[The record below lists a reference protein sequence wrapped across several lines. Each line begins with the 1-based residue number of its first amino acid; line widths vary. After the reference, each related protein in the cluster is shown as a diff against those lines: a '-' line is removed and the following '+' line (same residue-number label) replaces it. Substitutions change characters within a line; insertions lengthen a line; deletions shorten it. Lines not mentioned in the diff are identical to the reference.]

1 LNYIQTHTRVVSAL
15 LIREMS
21 TRFGSKP
28 GGYLWALLDPLAHVA
43 FLSLIFMAIAH
54 TPPLGTSF
62 PLFFAT
68 GYIGFQFYQASAGYL
83 NTAVNSN
90 RALLSYPNV
99 APIDTIS
106 ARYLLQLVTT
116 IVVGFCILWP
126 LVASLKVQPTID
138 FIHLIEAV
146 IIASTLA
153 LGLGLAN
160 NVLFLKY
167 PLYEK
172 LFGIV
177 TRPLF
182 LISGIFFLP
191 DSLPPSARDAVLF
204 NPLAHVVM
212 KFRMGFYSQY
222 RAMGYDG
229 EYVWTFALVMLFVGI
244 LLFTLF
250 RRALRA
256 R

>member
-1 LNYIQTHTRVVSAL
+1 MNYLQTHSRVVSAL

-28 GGYLWALLDPLAHVA
+28 GGYLWALLDPISHVA
-43 FLSLIFMAIAH
+43 FLSVIFMAIAH

-83 NTAVNSN
+83 NTAVTSN
-90 RALLSYPNV
+90 RSLLTYPNV
-99 APIDTIS
+99 APIDTVS
-106 ARYLLQLVTT
+106 ARHLLQLITT
-116 IVVGFCILWP
+116 IMVGVCILWP
-126 LVASLKVQPTID
+126 LVATMRIQTSINYLHLMEAAIVGSTI
-138 FIHLIEAV
+138 
-146 IIASTLA
+146 A
-153 LGLGLAN
+153 LGAGLAN
-160 NVLFLKY
+160 NVLFIKY

-172 LFGIV
+172 IFGILS
-177 TRPLF
+177 RPLF
-182 LISGIFFLP
+182 LISGIFYLP
-191 DSLPPSARDAVLF
+191 DALPPLARDAILF
-204 NPLAHVVM
+204 NPLAHIVM
-212 KFRMGFYSQY
+212 RFRMGFYPQY

-229 EYVWTFALVMLFVGI
+229 EYVWTVALVMLFIGI
-244 LLFTLF
+244 LMFTMF

>member
-1 LNYIQTHTRVVSAL
+1 MRYLQTHTRVVSAL

-43 FLSLIFMAIAH
+43 FLSLIFKAVAH
-54 TPPLGTSF
+54 TPPLGVSF

-90 RALLSYPNV
+90 RSLLNYPNV
-99 APIDTIS
+99 APIDTVS
-106 ARYLLQLVTT
+106 ARYLLQLITT
-116 IVVGFCILWP
+116 SVVGFCILLP
-126 LVASLKVQPTID
+126 LVASIRIQTSID
-138 FIHLIEAV
+138 YLQLLEAV
-146 IIASTLA
+146 AIASTLA
-153 LGLGLAN
+153 LGAGFAN
-160 NVLFLKY
+160 NVLFLMY

-172 LFGIV
+172 VFGIV

-182 LISGIFFLP
+182 LVSGIFYLP
-191 DSLPPSARDAVLF
+191 DSLPSTARDLILY
-204 NPLAHVVM
+204 NPLAHIVM
-212 KFRMGFYSQY
+212 KFRMGFYPQY
-222 RAMGYDG
+222 KAPGYDG
-229 EYVWTFALVMLFVGI
+229 GYVWALVVSVLFGGI

-250 RRALRA
+250 RRSLRA

>member
-1 LNYIQTHTRVVSAL
+1 
-15 LIREMS
+15 MS

-106 ARYLLQLVTT
+106 ARYLLQLMTT
-116 IVVGFCILWP
+116 IVVGVCILWP

-138 FIHLIEAV
+138 YVHLIEA
-146 IIASTLA
+146 IIVASTLA

-172 LFGIV
+172 IFGII

-191 DSLPPSARDAVLF
+191 DSLPPAARDAVLF

-212 KFRMGFYSQY
+212 KFRMGFYPQY

-229 EYVWTFALVMLFVGI
+229 AYVWTLALVMLFVGI

>member
-1 LNYIQTHTRVVSAL
+1 MNHIKTHSRVVAAL
-15 LIREMS
+15 LVREMS

-28 GGYLWALLDPLAHVA
+28 GGYLWALLDPIAHVA
-43 FLSLIFMAIAH
+43 FLSVIFMAIAH

-90 RALLSYPNV
+90 RSLLSYPNV

-106 ARYLLQLVTT
+106 ARYFLQLVTT
-116 IVVGFCILWP
+116 ILVALCILWP
-126 LVASLKVQPTID
+126 LVESLKVPPSID

-146 IIASTLA
+146 FIGSTLA
-153 LGLGLAN
+153 LGVGLAN

-177 TRPLF
+177 SRPLF

-191 DSLPPSARDAVLF
+191 DSLPPSARDAVLL

-212 KFRMGFYSQY
+212 KFRMGFYPQY
-222 RAMGYDG
+222 RASGYDSG
-229 EYVWTFALVMLFVGI
+229 YVWTFALVLLFIGI

>member
-1 LNYIQTHTRVVSAL
+1 MQSHSRVVAAL
-15 LIREMS
+15 LVREMS

-28 GGYLWALLDPLAHVA
+28 GGYVWALLDPVAHVA

-54 TPPLGTSF
+54 APPLGTSF

-68 GYIGFQFYQASAGYL
+68 GYIGFQFYQASVGYL

-90 RALLSYPNV
+90 RSLLNYPNV

-116 IVVGFCILWP
+116 IVVGMCILWP
-126 LVASLKVQPTID
+126 LVASLKVQTSVN
-138 FIHLIEAV
+138 FLHLIEAALIGSV
-146 IIASTLA
+146 LA
-153 LGLGLAN
+153 LGVGLAN

-172 LFGIV
+172 VFGIV

-182 LISGIFFLP
+182 LVSGIFFLP

-212 KFRMGFYSQY
+212 KFRMGFYPQY
-222 RAMGYDG
+222 RAIGYDAG
-229 EYVWTFALVMLFVGI
+229 YIWTFALLMLFTGI